1 MGFETRDSSCRSG
14 TFVTIFRR
22 HKAPGRDRE
31 SRRWELMFYL
41 LAKSQAWSMSYWKAN
56 ICHKESW
63 SKKEH
68 WSKRTVQVKTKCRS
82 LWKQAKS
89 LRTRIRI
96 LTFHEILGASECM
109 KRTNSD
115 LTWPFHMR
123 QELKKNTIKRKVLN
137 DPDWI
142 ARTSICTHRHEMA
155 MQREAHEMVSFLTLN
170 YTGWPHCLWNVC
182 LSSLNPKLYVDGIKR
197 ARCDTGLKRDRN
209 PHLLSRP
216 WTLSK

>member
-1 MGFETRDSSCRSG
+1 MHETD
-14 TFVTIFRR
+14 
-22 HKAPGRDRE
+22 KQWPD
-31 SRRWELMFYL
+31 
-41 LAKSQAWSMSYWKAN
+41 LAISHATRT
-56 ICHKESW
+56 E
-63 SKKEH
+63 KKH
-68 WSKRTVQVKTKCRS
+68 
-82 LWKQAKS
+82 
-89 LRTRIRI
+89 I
-96 LTFHEILGASECM
+96 
-109 KRTNSD
+109 
-115 LTWPFHMR
+115 
-123 QELKKNTIKRKVLN
+123 IKRKVLN

-216 WTLSK
+216 WTLSKQWVRTCSPITPPAMLAGHTNQACWSNSRAIRVFLTEIRVGFVIVGRATATPRQKNVKAGIQVSSWGSVGRI